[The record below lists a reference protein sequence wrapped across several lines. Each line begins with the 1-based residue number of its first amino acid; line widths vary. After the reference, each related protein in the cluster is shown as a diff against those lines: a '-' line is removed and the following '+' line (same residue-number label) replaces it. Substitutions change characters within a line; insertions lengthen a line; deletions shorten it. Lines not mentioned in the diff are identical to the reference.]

1 MESMRKHSRKK
12 TMARRMSRRMVK
24 TGLRRGLSALP
35 LPRLETSRMP
45 PLRRLP
51 AEERFEGARCL
62 PPFALS
68 ERNYYRCVKLPGKL
82 NCTPFVRQVW

>member
-1 MESMRKHSRKK
+1 
-12 TMARRMSRRMVK
+12 MVR
-24 TGLRRGLSALP
+24 TGLRRGLSAL
-35 LPRLETSRMP
+35 

-68 ERNYYRCVKLPGKL
+68 ERNYYPCVKLPGKL
-82 NCTPFVRQVW
+82 NCIPFVRQVW